1 MKHVVHPIT
10 INIESRDIRIDINY
24 VNSVLSISG
33 WSRDQCGQMAEYL
46 KTLSA
51 EEYKLNPGW
60 TSKMLDR
67 LIAIWERWHL
77 NDLRS
82 GCAHQRR
89 WGWNA
94 KDHLNQPCPICGYRY
109 GNAWLFEPVPDSV
122 IEWLFAL
129 PEGLRT

>member
-10 INIESRDIRIDINY
+10 LNDCRNVRIDINY
-24 VNSVLSISG
+24 VNSALSISG
-33 WSRDQCGQMAEYL
+33 QSRNICGQMAEYL
-46 KTLSA
+46 KTLPA

-60 TSKMLDR
+60 TSKMLDK

-77 NDLRS
+77 NDLQA
-82 GCAHQRR
+82 GCAHQRKL
-89 WGWNA
+89 GWNA
-94 KDHLNQPCPICGYRY
+94 KDHLNQPCPACGYRY

-129 PEGLRT
+129 PEGLRQ